1 MAVKNL
7 KMKAARAGMDLSQEE
22 LAELVGVTRQTIGMI
37 EAGKYNPTLNLCLAI
52 CKALHKTLD
61 ELFWRNSR
69 RYGSQRN
76 RKENSDMMDERTTQV
91 RNKIMSEMAMLMY
104 LFVAAAFAVKVLL
117 LGKGIRDCVVEYVIL
132 ILAPL
137 YQYVRARQLKFSLYR
152 PGYGSQKHRV
162 RRNLVSVTV
171 GALVFI
177 LVFWR
182 TSKTGTLDVKEVVP
196 GVLTFVVV
204 FLLTRVVIVRIEKKR
219 ADRLEQEYEDD
230 GEE

>member
-1 MAVKNL
+1 M
-7 KMKAARAGMDLSQEE
+7 
-22 LAELVGVTRQTIGMI
+22 
-37 EAGKYNPTLNLCLAI
+37 
-52 CKALHKTLD
+52 
-61 ELFWRNSR
+61 
-69 RYGSQRN
+69 
-76 RKENSDMMDERTTQV
+76 
-91 RNKIMSEMAMLMY
+91 
-104 LFVAAAFAVKVLL
+104 

>member
-1 MAVKNL
+1 
-7 KMKAARAGMDLSQEE
+7 
-22 LAELVGVTRQTIGMI
+22 
-37 EAGKYNPTLNLCLAI
+37 
-52 CKALHKTLD
+52 
-61 ELFWRNSR
+61 
-69 RYGSQRN
+69 
-76 RKENSDMMDERTTQV
+76 MMDERTTQV

-117 LGKGIRDCVVEYVIL
+117 MGKGIRDCVVEYVIL

-152 PGYGSQKHRV
+152 PGYGSQQHRV
-162 RRNLVSVTV
+162 RRNLVSVTA

-182 TSKTGTLDVKEVVP
+182 TSKTGTLDAKEAVP

-219 ADRLEQEYEDD
+219 ADRLEQEYGDD
-230 GEE
+230 GEEQE

>member
-1 MAVKNL
+1 
-7 KMKAARAGMDLSQEE
+7 
-22 LAELVGVTRQTIGMI
+22 
-37 EAGKYNPTLNLCLAI
+37 
-52 CKALHKTLD
+52 
-61 ELFWRNSR
+61 
-69 RYGSQRN
+69 
-76 RKENSDMMDERTTQV
+76 MMDERTTQV

-104 LFVAAAFAVKVLL
+104 LFVAAFAVKVLL

-162 RRNLVSVTV
+162 RRNLVSVTA

>member
-1 MAVKNL
+1 
-7 KMKAARAGMDLSQEE
+7 
-22 LAELVGVTRQTIGMI
+22 
-37 EAGKYNPTLNLCLAI
+37 
-52 CKALHKTLD
+52 
-61 ELFWRNSR
+61 
-69 RYGSQRN
+69 
-76 RKENSDMMDERTTQV
+76 MMDERTTQV

-117 LGKGIRDCVVEYVIL
+117 MGKGIRDCVVEYVIL

-152 PGYGSQKHRV
+152 PGSQQHRV
-162 RRNLVSVTV
+162 RRNLVSVAV

-182 TSKTGTLDVKEVVP
+182 TSKTGTLDAKEAVS

>member
-1 MAVKNL
+1 MCSS
-7 KMKAARAGMDLSQEE
+7 DL
-22 LAELVGVTRQTIGMI
+22 
-37 EAGKYNPTLNLCLAI
+37 
-52 CKALHKTLD
+52 
-61 ELFWRNSR
+61 
-69 RYGSQRN
+69 
-76 RKENSDMMDERTTQV
+76 
-91 RNKIMSEMAMLMY
+91 
-104 LFVAAAFAVKVLL
+104 
-117 LGKGIRDCVVEYVIL
+117 
-132 ILAPL
+132 
-137 YQYVRARQLKFSLYR
+137 YVRARQLKFSLYR

-162 RRNLVSVTV
+162 RRNLVSVTA

>member
-1 MAVKNL
+1 
-7 KMKAARAGMDLSQEE
+7 
-22 LAELVGVTRQTIGMI
+22 
-37 EAGKYNPTLNLCLAI
+37 
-52 CKALHKTLD
+52 
-61 ELFWRNSR
+61 
-69 RYGSQRN
+69 
-76 RKENSDMMDERTTQV
+76 MMDERTTQV

-104 LFVAAAFAVKVLL
+104 LFVAAAFAVKVPL
-117 LGKGIRDCVVEYVIL
+117 LGKGIRDCVV
-132 ILAPL
+132 
-137 YQYVRARQLKFSLYR
+137 VRARQLKFSLYR
-152 PGYGSQKHRV
+152 PGYGSQQHRV
-162 RRNLVSVTV
+162 RRNLVSVAV

>member
-1 MAVKNL
+1 
-7 KMKAARAGMDLSQEE
+7 
-22 LAELVGVTRQTIGMI
+22 
-37 EAGKYNPTLNLCLAI
+37 
-52 CKALHKTLD
+52 
-61 ELFWRNSR
+61 
-69 RYGSQRN
+69 
-76 RKENSDMMDERTTQV
+76 MMDERTTQV

-117 LGKGIRDCVVEYVIL
+117 LGRGIRDCVVEYVIL
-132 ILAPL
+132 ILAPPL
-137 YQYVRARQLKFSLYR
+137 SVCQGKAAEIQPVPAGIRQPETSC
-152 PGYGSQKHRV
+152 

>member
-1 MAVKNL
+1 
-7 KMKAARAGMDLSQEE
+7 
-22 LAELVGVTRQTIGMI
+22 
-37 EAGKYNPTLNLCLAI
+37 
-52 CKALHKTLD
+52 
-61 ELFWRNSR
+61 
-69 RYGSQRN
+69 
-76 RKENSDMMDERTTQV
+76 MMDERTTQV

-117 LGKGIRDCVVEYVIL
+117 MGKGIRDCVVEYVIL

-152 PGYGSQKHRV
+152 PGQQHRV
-162 RRNLVSVTV
+162 RRNLVSVAV

-182 TSKTGTLDVKEVVP
+182 TSKTGTLDAKEAVS

-219 ADRLEQEYEDD
+219 ADRLEQEYGDD
-230 GEE
+230 GEEQE